1 MIFEYEEQTTG
12 HVIYD
17 IDDKEEK
24 KGKDI
29 ILRIEEEQ
37 SKI

>member
-17 IDDKEEK
+17 IDDKEK

-29 ILRIEEEQ
+29 ILRIKEEQ